1 MPMALSFFRRK
12 PKRSLKAIG
21 KEYLEAFLFALVLVI
36 FVIKPFIVE
45 GYEVPTGS
53 MEETILVGE
62 RLLAAKFFYGVRVPF
77 TDRWLYFWQDPQRGE
92 VVVFKYP
99 IDGRNF
105 IKRCIGLPGDTVVIK
120 HKRVYVNRIPLDE
133 PYIVHS
139 DINELPGYNPERVDR
154 EAFQETWEERK
165 FLNSAFVRDNFGPI
179 IVPKGCFFMMGDN
192 RDNSADSRFWGPV
205 PRSHLRGRALF
216 IYWSWDQTAPHPIWQ
231 IWHKIRWGR
240 FLQVLWVRGA

>member
-1 MPMALSFFRRK
+1 MSMALAFFRRK

-77 TDRWLYFWQDPQRGE
+77 TDRWLYSWQDPQRGE

-120 HKRVYVNRIPLDE
+120 HKQVYVNRIPLDE

-192 RDNSADSRFWGPV
+192 RDNSADSRFWGSV

>member
-1 MPMALSFFRRK
+1 MALAFFKRK
-12 PKRSLKAIG
+12 SKRSLKAIG

-36 FVIKPFIVE
+36 FVIKPFLVE

-77 TDRWLYFWQDPQRGE
+77 TDRWLYFWQVPQRGE

-105 IKRCIGLPGDTVVIK
+105 IKRCIGVPGDTVVIS
-120 HKRVYVNRIPLDE
+120 HKQVYVNRVPLDE

-179 IVPKGCFFMMGDN
+179 IVPKDCFFMMGDN

-216 IYWSWDQTAPHPIWQ
+216 IYWSWDQTAPHPLWQ

>member
-1 MPMALSFFRRK
+1 MALVFFRRK

-53 MEETILVGE
+53 MEDTILVGE

-77 TDRWLYFWQDPQRGE
+77 TDRWLYFWLDPQRGE

-139 DINELPGYNPERVDR
+139 DINELPGYNPERVNR

-216 IYWSWDQTAPHPIWQ
+216 IYWSWDQMAPHPIWQ